1 MNKTERRHELQ
12 QNDLAAYLEQANK
25 RIEPYSKQILVGIL
39 LLLAGGVAYSF
50 YNSERNAAASLATM
64 ELIQNTNVSDVDTEA
79 LSEINIKFV
88 ETSAGKLAK
97 LYEGMAFVSKGNRDI
112 YTDRTQAEESL
123 NEGILVL
130 TDAAG
135 STNDTLIKSRAY
147 LGVALANTILGNNAA
162 AKEAYEQV
170 IKANE
175 SQAMVDNANSR
186 IESLDSPSGEKFATW
201 FKDAK
206 FTQPGSDP
214 SVPPTF
220 PSIPALDLNL
230 PDFPGPEPSTGTDG
244 DANPLKGEPAPRELD
259 GGLNLPAEAEKTA
272 PAESEK
278 TAPAESEKT
287 APAEAEKTAPA
298 EAEKTAPAEAE
309 KTTPA
314 EAEKTTPA
322 EAEKTTPAEAKNPAE
337 GAASDETASG
347 K

>member
-12 QNDLAAYLEQANK
+12 QNDLAAFMEQANK

-50 YNSERNAAASLATM
+50 VNSERNAEASLATM
-64 ELIQNTNVSDVDTEA
+64 ELIQNTNVPDVDTEA
-79 LSEINIKFV
+79 LSEINIKFM

-97 LYEGMAFVSKGNRDI
+97 LYEGMAFVSKGNLSI

-130 TDAAG
+130 TDVAG

-162 AKEAYEQV
+162 AKKAYQQV

-201 FKDAK
+201 FKDAD
-206 FTQPGSDP
+206 FAQPSLDP
-214 SVPPTF
+214 SEPPTF
-220 PSIPALDLNL
+220 PGIPALDLNL
-230 PDFPGPEPSTGTDG
+230 PDFPAPEPSTGTDG
-244 DANPLKGEPAPRELD
+244 DANPLKGEAAPRDLD
-259 GGLNLPAEAEKTA
+259 GGLNLPAEA
-272 PAESEK
+272 
-278 TAPAESEKT
+278 EKT

-309 KTTPA
+309 KTAPA
-314 EAEKTTPA
+314 EAEKTA
-322 EAEKTTPAEAKNPAE
+322 PAEAKSPAE
-337 GAASDETASG
+337 DAASDETATG